1 MQCCGCG
8 SGSGSAWIRNFCLDP
23 DPELKFQIRIQQKV
37 KEHINKIVNS
47 GLVVVLDNRI
57 ECNILAAIDELKL
70 QTGDFLYMDLL
81 SNASFMGTDEDGL
94 QVPPV

>member
-1 MQCCGCG
+1 M
-8 SGSGSAWIRNFCLDP
+8 STERYRYR
-23 DPELKFQIRIQQKV
+23 LKYHWTSEMGQSQTKGGV
-37 KEHINKIVNS
+37 
-47 GLVVVLDNRI
+47 G
-57 ECNILAAIDELKL
+57 NILAAIDELKL